1 MAPAVWPQGS
11 WAPPAP
17 RRGCLRTSLCSPPG
31 TSRAARSLCD
41 PTASQFVVPVAHV
54 LVRELR
60 GHVRA
65 PIGDCASRSEKR
77 RGGGSAGGGGPG
89 PGPSVEP
96 GPAGVPS
103 TTAQFENYIC
113 IQDNKSCIFLEK
125 PVTCA
130 FQWHLAEP
138 WKGRGRAEPRRARP
152 LPPWGAVQP
161 GAGALGLTRGLWRCV
176 LRGLRHQ
183 GQ

>member
-1 MAPAVWPQGS
+1 MRVGRSRTFVHFQSLHPAVKGHAGLGRGTWLRPCGRVAVWPQGS

-89 PGPSVEP
+89 PGPGPSVGP

-113 IQDNKSCIFLEK
+113 IQDNKSCIF
-125 PVTCA
+125 
-130 FQWHLAEP
+130 
-138 WKGRGRAEPRRARP
+138 WKS
-152 LPPWGAVQP
+152 L
-161 GAGALGLTRGLWRCV
+161 
-176 LRGLRHQ
+176 
-183 GQ
+183 